1 MKIISTSILLLL
13 CPLFCLAHPIPDI
26 PVIGTFE
33 REGKAVVLVEVD
45 PRCFAEDP
53 EEVDFLLKEAYDK
66 LSDQEREKLKDQANT
81 LMENTLRVRFGPE
94 EWFFPDFRFDFLTKE
109 HETIILEEDIVVL
122 RGTYERT
129 LSQDLRTY
137 QIKALDSADYDLIFT
152 NVVDGKPLRRVNVL
166 WPGEESFALDLPSY
180 SKDEKTTLALEHQ
193 NGNHA
198 NDTLSTFYS
207 FLRKGFVHV
216 LPDGLDHVLF
226 VIGLFLFSRKAKPLL
241 LQVTAFTIAHTIT
254 IALASLNFIVISP
267 SIVEPLIALSIAL
280 LAVENVLQRKFALVF
295 SFRLTTVFIFGLI
308 HGLGFAGVSSLN
320 PESPSFVAE
329 LLGFTIGV
337 DFGQVAVIL
346 IFMTLLRCLSAL
358 EKAPSAKFLSPV
370 CFNFFLI
377 GAIGV
382 LFFEG
387 GLNPSV
393 SLVFWFVGLAA
404 ACLSLQYEKTLTKSF
419 GDKSLIEQADRYQ
432 IFFVIPGSAVIG
444 FIGCYWTIE
453 RIFF

>member
-1 MKIISTSILLLL
+1 MRTEIIQERITFFLFFFRYSFLSTSYSF
-13 CPLFCLAHPIPDI
+13 PRHEDYFDFHNSLAKPSFVGPHPIPDI

-53 EEVDFLLKEAYDK
+53 EEVALLLKEAYDK
-66 LSDQEREKLKDQANT
+66 LSDQEREKLKDQVNT
-81 LMENTLRVRFGPE
+81 LMENTLRARFGPE

-122 RGTYERT
+122 WGTYERT

-152 NVVDGKPLRRVNVL
+152 NVVNGKPLRRVNVL
-166 WPGEESFALDLPSY
+166 WPGEESLQRSTSPSY

-280 LAVENVLQRKFALVF
+280 LAVENALQRKFALVF
-295 SFRLTTVFIFGLI
+295 SFRLATIFIFGLI

-320 PESPSFVAE
+320 PESPS
-329 LLGFTIGV
+329 
-337 DFGQVAVIL
+337 
-346 IFMTLLRCLSAL
+346 
-358 EKAPSAKFLSPV
+358 LSP
-370 CFNFFLI
+370 NSLD
-377 GAIGV
+377 
-382 LFFEG
+382 L
-387 GLNPSV
+387 PS
-393 SLVFWFVGLAA
+393 G
-404 ACLSLQYEKTLTKSF
+404 
-419 GDKSLIEQADRYQ
+419 
-432 IFFVIPGSAVIG
+432 
-444 FIGCYWTIE
+444 
-453 RIFF
+453 

>member
-1 MKIISTSILLLL
+1 MARGGKL
-13 CPLFCLAHPIPDI
+13 CARP
-26 PVIGTFE
+26 
-33 REGKAVVLVEVD
+33 
-45 PRCFAEDP
+45 
-53 EEVDFLLKEAYDK
+53 
-66 LSDQEREKLKDQANT
+66 S
-81 LMENTLRVRFGPE
+81 
-94 EWFFPDFRFDFLTKE
+94 
-109 HETIILEEDIVVL
+109 
-122 RGTYERT
+122 
-129 LSQDLRTY
+129 
-137 QIKALDSADYDLIFT
+137 
-152 NVVDGKPLRRVNVL
+152 
-166 WPGEESFALDLPSY
+166 SY

-280 LAVENVLQRKFALVF
+280 LAVEKYSSTFALVF
-295 SFRLTTVFIFGLI
+295 SFRLATVFIFGLI

-320 PESPSFVAE
+320 PGSPSFVAE

-358 EKAPSAKFLSPV
+358 EKAPSAKFLSRSA
-370 CFNFFLI
+370 LI
-377 GAIGV
+377 
-382 LFFEG
+382 F
-387 GLNPSV
+387 S
-393 SLVFWFVGLAA
+393 
-404 ACLSLQYEKTLTKSF
+404 
-419 GDKSLIEQADRYQ
+419 
-432 IFFVIPGSAVIG
+432 
-444 FIGCYWTIE
+444 
-453 RIFF
+453 